1 MITWI
6 DESCKAWGRCTRWI
20 LTDTNEGYPS
30 MDTLRKAREGFMD
43 ASSRSLLTRE
53 YGEVRL
59 ATALEVA
66 RAVAQQPLLPEPLQA
81 TLWAQYVVCC
91 RARERASAVS
101 RYLHVTLSL
110 PEYWRNVDRLHYF
123 LAARLTQDVP
133 HGTRLSQQ
141 FQQISA

>member
-1 MITWI
+1 MIAWI

-30 MDTLRKAREGFMD
+30 MDSLRKAREGFMD
-43 ASSRSLLTRE
+43 AGSRSLLTIE

-59 ATALEVA
+59 AEALDVA

-81 TLWAQYVVCC
+81 TLWAQYVVLC
-91 RARERASAVS
+91 RARERASAVG
-101 RYLHVTLSL
+101 RYLHLSLSL

-123 LAARLTQDVP
+123 LAARLTHDVP
-133 HGTRLSQQ
+133 CGTSSQQ
-141 FQQISA
+141 FQQLSA

>member
-1 MITWI
+1 MIDYV
-6 DESCKAWGRCTRWI
+6 DEACKSWGRCTRWI

-30 MDTLRKAREGFMD
+30 MDSLRKAREGFMD
-43 ASSRSLLTRE
+43 ASSRNLLVRE

-81 TLWAQYVVCC
+81 TLWAQYVVLC
-91 RARERASAVS
+91 RARERANAVS
-101 RYLHVTLSL
+101 RYLHITLSL

-123 LAARLTQDVP
+123 LAARLVCEVP
-133 HGTRLSQQ
+133 HGAQSQQ
-141 FQQISA
+141 FQQLSA